1 MPAKEHLEESKV
13 FLRLWMEKSVRRTSP
28 AESRNHK
35 IKASHAC
42 HIHRQCRVWFLF
54 GRWKKKNI
62 LSEQWRR
69 CRSILY

>member
-1 MPAKEHLEESKV
+1 
-13 FLRLWMEKSVRRTSP
+13 
-28 AESRNHK
+28 
-35 IKASHAC
+35 
-42 HIHRQCRVWFLF
+42 VWFLF